1 MDKEEVEA
9 LARSDLAH
17 FIHPQYHASEHQ
29 APVIYV
35 RGEGV
40 ILFDAQGRQYIDGL
54 SCLWNVAVGHGRREL
69 AEVAARQMAEL
80 AFCSSYTGYSNV
92 PAIELA
98 ERLCAL
104 AYPNMAAVFYANSGS
119 EAVEGAFKVA
129 RFYWHL
135 RGQPKKSKIIC
146 RKEAYH
152 GGTLAATSATG
163 MPVFWRGFEPLIPEF
178 VRVGTCY
185 CYHCE
190 WGKTYPGCGLECA
203 GAVEETIL
211 REGSDTVAAVIAEP
225 VHGAGGVIP
234 PVPEYFPRL
243 REICDRHQV
252 LLIADEVITGFGR
265 TGRWFAL
272 EHFRQGESASG
283 GGCVQPDIMTIA
295 KAVTSAYVPL
305 SAFIISRQIHETMTA
320 APPSERFM
328 HAYTNSGHPAA
339 CAVALANLDIIERE
353 GLVENARRMGER
365 LLSGLRSLEEMEIVG
380 EARGLGLMAAVE
392 LTADKETHRPFEPSL
407 NVGGRVLREA
417 RERGLVARVKGDSF
431 LVAPPLVITAD
442 QVDRMVE
449 ILRESIRAAEGA
461 LATRS

>member
-1 MDKEEVEA
+1 MDKQKVDA

-29 APVIYV
+29 DPVIYV
-35 RGEGV
+35 KGEGAV
-40 ILFDAQGRQYIDGL
+40 LTDAQGHQYIDGL
-54 SCLWNVAVGHGRREL
+54 ACLWNVAVGHGRREL
-69 AEVAARQMAEL
+69 AEAAAQQMAEL
-80 AFCSSYTGYSNV
+80 AFCSSYTGYSNA

-98 ERLCAL
+98 ERLCGL

-119 EAVEGAFKVA
+119 EANEGAFKAA

-135 RGQPKKSKIIC
+135 RGQPQKVKFIC
-146 RKEAYH
+146 RREAYH
-152 GGTLAATSATG
+152 GGTLATTSATG
-163 MPVFWRGFEPLIPEF
+163 MAPFWHGFEPMIPEF

-190 WGKTYPGCGLECA
+190 WGKAYPGCGLECV

-211 REGSDTVAAVIAEP
+211 REGPGTVAAVIAEP

-243 REICDRHQV
+243 REVCDRHQV

-272 EHFRQGESASG
+272 DHWN
-283 GGCVQPDIMTIA
+283 VQPDIMTIA

-305 SAFIISRQIHETMTA
+305 SAFIISRQIHETMNA
-320 APPSERFM
+320 AALPERFM

-339 CAVALANLDIIERE
+339 CAVALRNLRIIEEE

-365 LLSGLRSLEEMEIVG
+365 LLSGLRALEEMDVVG
-380 EARGLGLMAAVE
+380 EVRGLGLMAGVE
-392 LTADKETHRPFEPSL
+392 LVADKETHRSFEPSQG
-407 NVGGRVLREA
+407 VGARVLREA
-417 RERGLVARVKGDSF
+417 RQRGLVARAKGDSF
-431 LVAPPLVITAD
+431 LVAPPLVVTAD

-449 ILRESIRAAEGA
+449 IIRDSIRAVAA
-461 LATRS
+461 SN

>member
-1 MDKEEVEA
+1 MDREQVEA

-29 APVIYV
+29 APLIYV
-35 RGEGV
+35 RGEGA
-40 ILFDAQGRQYIDGL
+40 ILTDAQGRQYIDGL

-92 PAIELA
+92 PAIDLA

-119 EAVEGAFKVA
+119 EAVEGAFKAA
-129 RFYWHL
+129 RFYWYL
-135 RGQPKKSKIIC
+135 RGQSEKSKIIC
-146 RKEAYH
+146 RREAYH

-163 MPVFWRGFEPLIPEF
+163 MPAFWRGFEPLIPEF

-243 REICDRHQV
+243 REICDRHHV

-272 EHFRQGESASG
+272 EHWG
-283 GGCVQPDIMTIA
+283 VQPDIMAIA

-305 SAFIISRQIHETMTA
+305 SAFIMSRQIHEVMTS
-320 APPSERFM
+320 APSSERFM
-328 HAYTNSGHPAA
+328 HGYTNSGHPAA

-365 LLSGLRSLEEMEIVG
+365 LLSGLRSLEEMELVG
-380 EARGLGLMAAVE
+380 EVRGLGLMAAVE
-392 LTADKETHRPFEPSL
+392 LTADKETHRPCEPSM
-407 NVGGRVLREA
+407 NVGGRVVREA

-431 LVAPPLVITAD
+431 LMAPPLVITAD

-449 ILRESIRAAEGA
+449 ILRESIRAAEASLG
-461 LATRS
+461 

>member
-1 MDKEEVEA
+1 MDRQEIEA

-40 ILFDAQGRQYIDGL
+40 LLFDAQGRQYIDGL

-135 RGQPKKSKIIC
+135 RGQTKKSKIIC

-163 MPVFWRGFEPLIPEF
+163 MPVFWRGFEPMVPGF

-203 GAVEETIL
+203 GAVEEAIL

-243 REICDRHQV
+243 REVCDRHHV
-252 LLIADEVITGFGR
+252 LFIADEVITGFGR

-272 EHFRQGESASG
+272 EHWG
-283 GGCVQPDIMTIA
+283 VQPDIMTIA

-305 SAFIISRQIHETMTA
+305 SAFIISREIHEAMTS

-339 CAVALANLDIIERE
+339 CAVGLANLGIIERE

-449 ILRESIRAAEGA
+449 ILRESIRAAEGT
-461 LATRS
+461 LAAKS

>member
-1 MDKEEVEA
+1 MDKERVEA
-9 LARSDLAH
+9 LSHSDLAH

-35 RGEGV
+35 RGEGA
-40 ILFDAQGRQYIDGL
+40 ILTDAQGRQYIDGL

-119 EAVEGAFKVA
+119 EAVEGAFKVV
-129 RFYWHL
+129 RFYWRL
-135 RGQPKKSKIIC
+135 RGQAEKSKIIC
-146 RKEAYH
+146 RREAYH
-152 GGTLAATSATG
+152 GGTLAATAATG
-163 MPVFWRGFEPLIPEF
+163 MPVFWHGFEPLMPGF

-190 WGKTYPGCGLECA
+190 WGKTYPGCGLECV
-203 GAVEETIL
+203 GAVEEAIL

-243 REICDRHQV
+243 REVCDRHQV

-272 EHFRQGESASG
+272 EHWG
-283 GGCVQPDIMTIA
+283 VQPDMMTIA

-305 SAFIISRQIHETMTA
+305 AAFIVSRQIHEVMTS

-339 CAVALANLDIIERE
+339 CAVALANLRIIEEE

-380 EARGLGLMAAVE
+380 ETRGLGLMGAVE
-392 LTADKETHRPFEPSL
+392 LTADKETHRPFDPSL
-407 NVGGRVLREA
+407 NVAGRVLREA
-417 RERGLVARVKGDSF
+417 RERGLVARVKGDSY
-431 LVAPPLVITAD
+431 LVAPPLVVTAD

-449 ILRESIRAAEGA
+449 ILRESIQAAQASLG
-461 LATRS
+461 TKS

>member
-1 MDKEEVEA
+1 MMNEDA
-9 LARSDLAH
+9 LRSLTRTDLAH

-35 RGEGV
+35 RGEGA

-129 RFYWHL
+129 RFYWYL
-135 RGQPKKSKIIC
+135 RGQTKKAKIIC

-163 MPVFWRGFEPLIPEF
+163 MPVFWRGFEPMIPGF

-190 WGKTYPGCGLECA
+190 WGKTYPGCGLECV
-203 GAVEETIL
+203 GAVEEAIL

-243 REICDRHQV
+243 REVCDRHQV

-272 EHFRQGESASG
+272 EHWG
-283 GGCVQPDIMTIA
+283 VQPDILTIA
-295 KAVTSAYVPL
+295 KAVTSAYIPL
-305 SAFIISRQIHETMTA
+305 SAFLISRQIHEAMTS

-328 HAYTNSGHPAA
+328 HAYTNSGHPTA
-339 CAVALANLDIIERE
+339 CAVALANLRIIEEE

-380 EARGLGLMAAVE
+380 EARGLGLMAGVE

-449 ILRESIRAAEGA
+449 ILRESIRAVEGTLGA
-461 LATRS
+461 RN

>member
-1 MDKEEVEA
+1 MDKERINT

-29 APVIYV
+29 DPVIYV
-35 RGEGV
+35 KGEGV
-40 ILFDAQGRQYIDGL
+40 VLTDAQGRQYIDGL
-54 SCLWNVAVGHGRREL
+54 ACLWNVAVGHGRREL
-69 AEVAARQMAEL
+69 AEAAAQQMAEL
-80 AFCSSYTGYSNV
+80 AFCSSYTGYSNA

-119 EAVEGAFKVA
+119 EAVEGAFKAA

-135 RGQPKKSKIIC
+135 RGQPQKAKIIC
-146 RKEAYH
+146 RREAYH

-163 MPVFWRGFEPLIPEF
+163 MPPFWRGFEPLIPEF

-190 WGKTYPGCGLECA
+190 WGKTYPGCGLECV

-211 REGSDTVAAVIAEP
+211 REGPGTVAAVIAEP

-243 REICDRHQV
+243 REVCDRQQV
-252 LLIADEVITGFGR
+252 LFIADEVITGFGR

-272 EHFRQGESASG
+272 EHWN
-283 GGCVQPDIMTIA
+283 VQPDIMAIA

-305 SAFIISRQIHETMTA
+305 SAFIISRQIHETMTS
-320 APPSERFM
+320 APLPDRFM
-328 HAYTNSGHPAA
+328 HGYTNSGHPAA
-339 CAVALANLDIIERE
+339 CAVALRNLRIIEEE

-365 LLSGLRSLEEMEIVG
+365 LLSGLRALEEMDVVG
-380 EARGLGLMAAVE
+380 EVRGLGLMAGVE
-392 LTADKETHRPFEPSL
+392 LVADKETHRSFEPSQGL
-407 NVGGRVLREA
+407 GLRVLREA
-417 RERGLVARVKGDSF
+417 RQRGLIARAKGDSF
-431 LVAPPLVITAD
+431 LVAPPLVVTAE

-449 ILRESIRAAEGA
+449 IIRDSIRAAA
-461 LATRS
+461 S

>member
-1 MDKEEVEA
+1 MDREQVEA

-35 RGEGV
+35 RGEGA
-40 ILFDAQGRQYIDGL
+40 ILTDAQGRQYIDGL
-54 SCLWNVAVGHGRREL
+54 SCLWNVAVGHGRHEL

-98 ERLCAL
+98 DRLCAL

-119 EAVEGAFKVA
+119 EAVEGAFKAA
-129 RFYWHL
+129 RFYWYL
-135 RGQPKKSKIIC
+135 RGQSEKSKIIC
-146 RKEAYH
+146 RREAYH

-163 MPVFWRGFEPLIPEF
+163 MPAFWRGFEPLIPEF

-243 REICDRHQV
+243 REICDRHHV

-272 EHFRQGESASG
+272 EHWG
-283 GGCVQPDIMTIA
+283 VQPDIMAIA

-305 SAFIISRQIHETMTA
+305 SAFIISRQIHETMTS
-320 APPSERFM
+320 APSSERFM
-328 HAYTNSGHPAA
+328 HGYTNSGHPTA

-365 LLSGLRSLEEMEIVG
+365 LLSGLRFLEEIEIVG

-392 LTADKETHRPFEPSL
+392 LTADKETHRAFEPSL
-407 NVGGRVLREA
+407 NVAGRVLREA
-417 RERGLVARVKGDSF
+417 RERGLVARVKGDSY
-431 LVAPPLVITAD
+431 LVAPPLVITAE
-442 QVDRMVE
+442 QVDRIVE
-449 ILRESIRAAEGA
+449 ILRESIRTAEASLGS
-461 LATRS
+461 RG